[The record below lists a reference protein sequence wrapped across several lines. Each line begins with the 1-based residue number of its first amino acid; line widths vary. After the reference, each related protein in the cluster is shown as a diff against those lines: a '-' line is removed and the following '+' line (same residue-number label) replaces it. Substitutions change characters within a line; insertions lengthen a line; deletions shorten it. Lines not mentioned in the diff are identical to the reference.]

1 MILKILAVLAFLIA
15 AILIFAATKPAI
27 FQIQRSIVIQSPP
40 EKIFPLLN
48 NLHNWPQ
55 WEPQDKEKQNSST
68 QRTFSGPE
76 SGAGAICDWSG
87 SGNTG
92 RGRITITESLPPKQI
107 TIQVDWQKPF
117 ATRNINQFTLDPDGA
132 STRVTWTM
140 QGPNL
145 YIMKLMSVFTNMDRV
160 MGEHFET
167 GLASLKATAER

>member
-1 MILKILAVLAFLIA
+1 MILKILADLALFIA
-15 AILIFAATKPAI
+15 AILMFAATKPAV
-27 FQIQRSIVIQSPP
+27 FRIQRSIVIQAPP

-48 NLHNWPQ
+48 HLHNWPQ
-55 WEPQDKEKQNSST
+55 WEPQDKENSST
-68 QRTFSGPE
+68 TRAFSGPDH
-76 SGAGAICDWSG
+76 GAGAICDWSG
-87 SGNTG
+87 TGNTG
-92 RGRITITESLPPKQI
+92 RGRMTITESLSPKQI

-132 STRVTWTM
+132 STRVTWSM